1 MRALSLNCSVARGN
15 QCGGG
20 EGFTSSPI
28 CRVPQILVQ
37 GCYIGSLLEEMLRIN
52 QLWVPNKRF
61 TKNNNFGRSEGAKAD
76 LHQGRWQLVNISDI
90 FLDPIDQ

>member
-1 MRALSLNCSVARGN
+1 MEC
-15 QCGGG
+15 
-20 EGFTSSPI
+20 
-28 CRVPQILVQ
+28 
-37 GCYIGSLLEEMLRIN
+37 IGSLLKELLRITK
-52 QLWVPNKRF
+52 QKFHDILQI